1 MTIALLATGDE
12 IILGDTLNSNSYQ
25 LAHALNSEGLAM
37 GRHLCCSDL
46 ESDIVG
52 CLDFLARDHNI
63 ILITGGLGP
72 TSDDRTRFALS
83 QFTDSPLSIFPAA
96 MEHIE
101 NRLRHSSLSFTA
113 GNQQQANFP
122 AGAELLPN
130 PNGTAMGCFY
140 AHNNIW
146 YFLLPGPPRECLP
159 MFNDYVLPR
168 LQNTQHDDTQVLKW
182 RLFGVAESQIAQQLD
197 DALAQLDCETGYRLE
212 TPYVECKVR
221 CRPELLAAVRAVV
234 EPVVAPH
241 IIAGIDQKASEKLRA
256 AVSAW
261 KTPMTILDDVS
272 GGLLQTLI
280 QDPANYE
287 WLSFHEREDSRI
299 QCKISGLQEYWSGQP
314 RIGSTTLSIHIKHP
328 TGEIHETHEL
338 PFRSPMVVH
347 YAAEWSSFRLFQLI
361 NELHQ
366 RVA

>member
-25 LAHALNSEGLAM
+25 LAHALSSEGLAM
-37 GRHLCCSDL
+37 GRQLSCTDQ
-46 ESDIVG
+46 ENDIVG

-63 ILITGGLGP
+63 IIVTGGLGP

-83 QFTDSPLSIFPAA
+83 RFTNTPLTDFPDAL
-96 MEHIE
+96 EHIKF
-101 NRLRHSSLSFTA
+101 RLRHSNLSITS
-113 GNQQQANFP
+113 GNQQQARFP
-122 AGAELLPN
+122 PGAELLPN
-130 PNGTAMGCFY
+130 PNGTAMGCFF

-168 LQNTQHDDTQVLKW
+168 LQKTQHDGTQLLKW

-197 DALAQLDCETGYRLE
+197 DALRQLDCETGYRLE

-221 CRPELLAAVRAVV
+221 CRPDMLAAVRAVV

-241 IIAGIDQKASEKLRA
+241 IISGIDKKASERLRDA
-256 AVSAW
+256 LSDW
-261 KTPMTILDDVS
+261 KMPITILDDVS
-272 GGLLQTLI
+272 GGLLQSLI
-280 QDPANYE
+280 QTPDNE
-287 WLSFHEREDSRI
+287 QWLSFYNNQAGRLLCH
-299 QCKISGLQEYWSGQP
+299 ISGLREYWSSQP
-314 RIGSTTLSIHIKHP
+314 RVGTTSLSIQIKHEG
-328 TGEIHETHEL
+328 GEINETHEL
-338 PFRSPMVVH
+338 PFRSPLVVH

-361 NELHQ
+361 NQIHD
-366 RVA
+366 RIA